1 MRNDLMEIISSD
13 MNTIVIILTN
23 VLFLGVNIVS
33 PLMEAINGGILHSI
47 WDDTTF
53 TAEIAP

>member
-1 MRNDLMEIISSD
+1 MEIISSD
-13 MNTIVIILTN
+13 MNTIVVILTN

-53 TAEIAP
+53 TAEIAPCFI